1 MQHTGRQ
8 MNLEIIS
15 GHYLLLLLQLFL
27 LGFGELRHTHQT
39 NRFPFV
45 ITKTLEVLNCN
56 KHMLKDFQ
64 KSEAAVETSETI
76 TQDPH
81 AKFYTYFT
89 VPALRHSTEEQPP
102 GWI

>member
-1 MQHTGRQ
+1 

-81 AKFYTYFT
+81 TKFYTHFT
-89 VPALRHSTEEQPP
+89 VPALRHFTEEQPP